1 MPYAIRVPDL
11 RGGYVDVVETVLRDG
26 RTTSPRG
33 QVTTELLDVIIE
45 VEDPYDVLPVGVG
58 RKLNLGIAA
67 YEAAQL
73 VAGVSEPD
81 VITKIAPQF
90 ERYMDNGAFWGAY
103 GRRVGDQLE
112 AVVRKLS
119 EDPDSRQA
127 VVTLWNPDMD
137 NTPGKSDYPCT
148 VMFQFLIRDGELIM
162 HTTMRS
168 NDVWLGLAYDAFMFT
183 QCQITIAGALGVP
196 VGSYHHHAVSL
207 HLYERDVPKVDRLV
221 RPTPTSMRPMPRLVG
236 FSAPIAGD
244 PVRKMRYA
252 RREAAATITLALS
265 GADEARM
272 DERYAGAVSV
282 DWYIRA
288 MREAIARGET

>member
-11 RGGYVDVVETVLRDG
+11 RGGYIDIVEAVLRDG
-26 RTTSPRG
+26 RLTSPRG
-33 QVTTELLDVIIE
+33 QATTELLDVVIE
-45 VEDPYDVLPVGVG
+45 VEDPFDVLPVGIG
-58 RKLNLGIAA
+58 RGLNLGIAA

-183 QCQITIAGALGVP
+183 QCQITIAGALGVD

-207 HLYERDVPKVDRLV
+207 HLYERDVPKVGQLV
-221 RPTPTSMRPMPRLVG
+221 RPTGGQPTPRLVG

-252 RREAAATITLALS
+252 RREAAATITLATG
-265 GADEARM
+265 GADEGRM
-272 DERYAGAVSV
+272 DERYAGAASIA
-282 DWYIRA
+282 WYIRA